1 MRKVIAIV
9 GPTASGKTPVSIEL
23 AKVSDSEIISADS
36 RQIYKNIPIA
46 TAVPDE
52 NVRKNVIHHF
62 IEILEPE
69 DDYNAGRYG
78 KDARAVIENLH
89 SDDKNVIIVG
99 GSGLYLRSLIDGLY
113 EEEIDTS
120 DQRNILYEKLQKN
133 GRKALFYELI
143 KIDPETASNLTEYD
157 TRRIIRALE
166 VFYTTGKK
174 ISELRKN
181 VPKINFDVILFALQH
196 PRENLYKKI
205 NERVDKMIEIGL
217 INEVR
222 KLYETGYHYKIHN
235 SLNTVGIKEVMM
247 YFDGEI
253 GKPEML
259 ELIKMNT
266 RRYAKRQFT
275 WFKKDKRINWIPV
288 DENTTSAELIN
299 EIQKIYEA
307 NPGV

>member
-1 MRKVIAIV
+1 LRKVIAIV

-23 AKVSDSEIISADS
+23 AKVSGSEIISADS

>member
-1 MRKVIAIV
+1 LRKVIAIV

-196 PRENLYKKI
+196 PRKNLYKKI

>member
-23 AKVSDSEIISADS
+23 AKVSGSEIISADS

-196 PRENLYKKI
+196 PRKNLYKKI

>member
-23 AKVSDSEIISADS
+23 AKVSGSEIISADS

>member
-23 AKVSDSEIISADS
+23 AKVSGSEIISADS

-196 PRENLYKKI
+196 PREKSLQKK
-205 NERVDKMIEIGL
+205 
-217 INEVR
+217 
-222 KLYETGYHYKIHN
+222 
-235 SLNTVGIKEVMM
+235 
-247 YFDGEI
+247 
-253 GKPEML
+253 
-259 ELIKMNT
+259 
-266 RRYAKRQFT
+266 
-275 WFKKDKRINWIPV
+275 
-288 DENTTSAELIN
+288 
-299 EIQKIYEA
+299 
-307 NPGV
+307 